1 MNEQQM
7 KLFRKT
13 ESVEWGTPQAFYDE
27 LDKEFHFDLD
37 PCATD
42 ENHKCRRYFTR
53 AEDGLSKNWGGCRVF
68 CNPPYGKDI
77 SKWVRKCWEEGQ
89 KPNTLVVL
97 LIFANT
103 DTKYFHNYILHR
115 AEIRF
120 IRGRLKFNEGKN
132 PAPRPS
138 MLAIYRGPEVK

>member
-1 MNEQQM
+1 MNEHQM
-7 KLFRKT
+7 NLFRKT

-42 ENHKCRRYFTR
+42 ENHKCQRYFTR
-53 AEDGLSKNWGGCRVF
+53 AEDGLSKNWGGCKVF

-89 KPNTLVVL
+89 KPDTLVVL

-103 DTKYFHNYILHR
+103 DTAYFHDYILNR

-120 IRGRLKFNEGKN
+120 IRGRLRFNEGKN
-132 PAPRPS
+132 PAMRPS
-138 MLAIYRGPEVK
+138 MLAIFRGPGVQ